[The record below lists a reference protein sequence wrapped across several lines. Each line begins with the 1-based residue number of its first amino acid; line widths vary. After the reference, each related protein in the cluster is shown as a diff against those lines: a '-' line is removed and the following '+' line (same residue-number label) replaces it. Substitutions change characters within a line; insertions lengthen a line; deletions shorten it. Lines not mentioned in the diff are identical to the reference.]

1 MQAAA
6 ICLLELDDVPVNGL
20 LLHSSLLSHLFRS
33 SSDSLLID
41 RQTWFADLYKLVTNI
56 TTLAPTAHFRGTAYA
71 VTLRLHLT
79 LPFGK
84 LWLDD
89 VTVSTL

>member
-71 VTLRLHLT
+71 VTLVFT